1 MAHLFSHKLLHD
13 TVKWLAIPQMD
24 EKIAVLQSWVNAINN
39 KSIYKKTE
47 SECEQAFNLD
57 IFHKVLGYAFYPTEN
72 YTLEAKGWNEVSG
85 QKADATLGYFNVSDI
100 AKNVSLV
107 QVAVE
112 IKDANT
118 PLTKSQRRE
127 WNLSPIQQWF
137 KYKPQY
143 NNCKRV
149 LVTNFVEVRLFK
161 DTQLD
166 YEVWSLVDLVNPE
179 NDYHNFKVFWYLLNT
194 KHLIAPVGLESVT
207 EKLLSVVRIQS
218 EQITKKFYQEYKT
231 LRLELI
237 NDIRAHNP
245 EVSLDIVLQKSQK
258 VIDRIVFVHFCEDFG
273 LLPEGKLAEVIQY
286 SQSLVGVSVWQILS
300 GFFEAVNSGS
310 SKLGIPNGYNGWLF
324 HEDKELNS
332 LKIWD
337 DICQKF
343 VDLWKYDFQEE
354 LSVNILW
361 HIFEQSISDLED
373 LRINMLGTELE
384 TWELGESSKS
394 NKRKKDGI
402 FYTPEYIVDYIVR
415 NSLGKYLE
423 EQFEA
428 IEHKHLKKEKQM
440 SDKVYQEKQLLIY
453 GEYKQV
459 LENITVLDPACGS
472 GAFLVKVFDY
482 LLAEHKRV
490 GEALGMG
497 SLFDNESTYKS
508 ILQRN
513 IYGVDLNAESVEI
526 TKLSLWLKT
535 AEKGKKLADLDGNIK
550 CGNSL
555 IDDPAVAGDK
565 AFDWKTEFAD
575 IMNAWGFDVIVGNP
589 PYVRN
594 ELMSEI
600 EKKYYDNKYSVF
612 TWKTDLYVLFVE
624 QGRNLLVKNWYQWF
638 IIPNKFTKTKY
649 WINLIDYIT
658 KNVSIKQYIDFNDA
672 NIFEGI
678 IAYPSIIIFQN
689 KVQNINGYSYYSVF
703 KWDLNLIIAD
713 QINLNKAKQNELFA
727 KASYDWWADE
737 YLYEIFKKIKW
748 NWKFLNDLWLKPQ
761 VWIKTWYNKAYIYN
775 WNKWFQLEYDYLIGR
790 DVKKYQISKSNTK
803 VLAPYELQ
811 DNTLQLISLDKFSEE
826 KLFLEQNKHL
836 LEKRAIIKDWIS
848 KGKNTW
854 YEFQQIKNNFD
865 YRNYIVFPDISS
877 DVNFSLVE
885 SDKPV
890 LFDMTCFWIQSNN
903 LTLLAILNSKL
914 ISLYL
919 NKTVVKARWWY
930 LRLKS
935 QYISNIPLPKTLK
948 SDKIE
953 QNVTLILSLNKQLQE
968 KLDFTLRFLQSKFSI
983 EKPSTKLSKF
993 RELDFAGF
1001 LKELKVKKLPL
1012 DTEAELMRYF
1022 EKEKTEIVTLKAQI
1036 DTLDKQIDD
1045 MVFDLYGLTEEER
1058 KVVLDS

>member
-1 MAHLFSHKLLHD
+1 
-13 TVKWLAIPQMD
+13 MD

-39 KSIYKKTE
+39 KGIYKKTE
-47 SECEQAFNLD
+47 SECEQAFNND
-57 IFHKVLGYAFYPTEN
+57 IFHKVLGYSFYPTEN

-85 QKADATLGYFNVSDI
+85 QKADATLGYFNTSDI
-100 AKNVSLV
+100 EKNVSLV

-118 PLTKSQRRE
+118 ALTKSQRRE

-149 LVTNFVEVRLFK
+149 LVTNFIEVRLFK

-166 YEVWSLVDLVNPE
+166 YEVWNLVDLINPE
-179 NDYHNFKVFWYLLNT
+179 NEYHNFKVFWYLLNA
-194 KHLIAPVGLESVT
+194 KHLIAPVGTESVT
-207 EKLLSVVRIQS
+207 ERLLSVVRIQT

-237 NDIRAHNP
+237 NDIRSNNP
-245 EVSLDIVLQKSQK
+245 AVSLDVVIQKSQK

-273 LLPEGKLAEVIQY
+273 LLPDGKLAEVIQY

-310 SKLGIPNGYNGWLF
+310 SKLGIPNGYNGGLF
-324 HEDKELNS
+324 HEDKELNN
-332 LKIWD
+332 LKIGD
-337 DICQKF
+337 AICQKF

-373 LRINMLGTELE
+373 LRINMLGIELE

-423 EQFEA
+423 DQFEI
-428 IEHKHLKKEKQM
+428 IERKHLKKEKQM
-440 SDKVYQEKQLLIY
+440 SDKVYQEKQQSIY

-490 GEALGMG
+490 GEVLN
-497 SLFDNESTYKS
+497 SIFDNESTYKS

-555 IDDPAVAGDK
+555 IDNPVVSGDK

-575 IMNAWGFDVIVGNP
+575 IMNAWGFDVVVGNP
-589 PYVRN
+589 PYVTT
-594 ELMSEI
+594 
-600 EKKYYDNKYSVF
+600 KYENMNWNIKQYFLDKYAVAYDKL
-612 TWKTDLYVLFVE
+612 DLYVLFMEQSIRLLKNDWKVSMITPWNFMKNFYSFKLRKFILDYTTINFFTKPLETVFLDAVVE
-624 QGRNLLVKNWYQWF
+624 TIVRCFTKWSNQNYDINFNEISINWLQELGKISNTVYENNKDNIFDLSWSDIANQVLVKCKIWSQILWKVALNY
-638 IIPNKFTKTKY
+638 I
-649 WINLIDYIT
+649 WIMAWWQKDM
-658 KNVSIKQYIDFNDA
+658 VSDSP
-672 NIFEGI
+672 IFEK
-678 IAYPSIIIFQN
+678 SK
-689 KVQNINGYSYYSVF
+689 KVLSWREIWRYNLQYEWNYINFDRSKIHSNDREEVYLSDEKVLLRKTGNSFV
-703 KWDLNLIIAD
+703 
-713 QINLNKAKQNELFA
+713 
-727 KASYDWWADE
+727 ASYDNSQ
-737 YLYEIFKKIKW
+737 YFTLQSLYNII
-748 NWKFLNDLWLKPQ
+748 
-761 VWIKTWYNKAYIYN
+761 IY
-775 WNKWFQLEYDYLIGR
+775 D
-790 DVKKYQISKSNTK
+790 NTK
-803 VLAPYELQ
+803 H
-811 DNTLQLISLDKFSEE
+811 N
-826 KLFLEQNKHL
+826 
-836 LEKRAIIKDWIS
+836 S
-848 KGKNTW
+848 K
-854 YEFQQIKNNFD
+854 Y
-865 YRNYIVFPDISS
+865 
-877 DVNFSLVE
+877 
-885 SDKPV
+885 
-890 LFDMTCFWIQSNN
+890 
-903 LTLLAILNSKL
+903 LLALLNSKL
-914 ISLYL
+914 FTYLYQIFFITNPQQFPYIKRKHLDEFPIKNISLPEQQPFIEKADQML
-919 NKTVVKARWWY
+919 TINKS
-930 LRLKS
+930 LHE
-935 QYISNIPLPKTLK
+935 
-948 SDKIE
+948 KI
-953 QNVTLILSLNKQLQE
+953 
-968 KLDFTLRFLQSKFSI
+968 DFTLRFLQSKFAI
-983 EKPSTKLSKF
+983 DKPSTKLQKF

-1001 LKELKVKKLPL
+1001 LKTLNIKKIPM

-1022 EKEKTEIVTLKAQI
+1022 EKEKADILTLKSQI
-1036 DTLDKQIDD
+1036 DTVDKQIDE
-1045 MVFDLYGLTEEER
+1045 MVFDLYWLTEEER

>member
-1 MAHLFSHKLLHD
+1 ME
-13 TVKWLAIPQMD
+13 
-24 EKIAVLQSWVNAINN
+24 EKIAVLQSWVNAIEN
-39 KSIYKKTE
+39 KSIYQKTE

-85 QKADATLGYFNVSDI
+85 QKADATLGYFNASDI

-149 LVTNFVEVRLFK
+149 LVTNFVEIRLFK

-166 YEVWSLVDLVNPE
+166 YEVWNLIDLVHPE
-179 NDYHNFKVFWYLLNT
+179 NDYQNFKVFWYLLNA
-194 KHLIAPVGLESVT
+194 KHLIAPVGMESVT

-237 NDIRAHNP
+237 NDIRSHNP
-245 EVSLDIVLQKSQK
+245 EVSLDMVLQKSQK

-286 SQSLVGVSVWQILS
+286 SQSLVGVSIWQILS

-310 SKLGIPNGYNGWLF
+310 SKLGIPNGYNWWLF
-324 HEDKELNS
+324 HEDKELNN
-332 LKIWD
+332 LKIGD
-337 DICQKF
+337 AICQKF

-423 EQFEA
+423 EQFEI
-428 IEHKHLKKEKQM
+428 IERKHLKKEKQM
-440 SDKVYQEKQLLIY
+440 SDKVYQEKQQLIY

-497 SLFDNESTYKS
+497 GLFDNESTYKS

-535 AEKGKKLADLDGNIK
+535 AEKGKKLADLDNNIK

-565 AFDWKTEFAD
+565 AFDWKKEFAD

-589 PYVRN
+589 PYVRQ
-594 ELMSEI
+594 ELLWEAN
-600 EKKYYDNKYSVF
+600 KKFYTQKFPEVYNGIA
-612 TWKTDLYVLFVE
+612 DLYVYFYWLGL
-624 QGRNLLVKNWYQWF
+624 QLLKSQWLLWF
-638 IIPNKFTKTKY
+638 IAPNKRLERNY
-649 WINLIDYIT
+649 WKELRHFL
-658 KNVSIKQYIDFNDA
+658 KNQCLEYLVNFWELRIFDDA
-672 NIFEGI
+672 STEPMIAI
-678 IAYPSIIIFQN
+678 IR
-689 KVQNINGYSYYSVF
+689 
-703 KWDLNLIIAD
+703 
-713 QINLNKAKQNELFA
+713 KAKP
-727 KASYDWWADE
+727 
-737 YLYEIFKKIKW
+737 KKSVAY
-748 NWKFLNDLWLKPQ
+748 
-761 VWIKTWYNKAYIYN
+761 VWIKTLQEAKDSSQYQFNTYPLAELRDDIRSFSSKTGKNILEKFIWLWNTTLKEYANNGIYYWIKTWMNKAFIINQDTYNAIIQAEPKAKNILQKLVEWEDFWKWTIQHQWRYLVNTWFDTDIPTLYPKVFEWLSSFSPDIEKRADKWRNRRNLRACDYYDSFPVPKLIYYHTALHHKFYFDTEGYFISAN
-775 WNKWFQLEYDYLIGR
+775 CYMITWVDRYLQCILNSSLFGF
-790 DVKKYQISKSNTK
+790 VKKYLFPAFGDAENWWRVRLDANKM
-803 VLAPYELQ
+803 Y
-811 DNTLQLISLDKFSEE
+811 TL
-826 KLFLEQNKHL
+826 
-836 LEKRAIIKDWIS
+836 
-848 KGKNTW
+848 
-854 YEFQQIKNNFD
+854 
-865 YRNYIVFPDISS
+865 P
-877 DVNFSLVE
+877 
-885 SDKPV
+885 
-890 LFDMTCFWIQSNN
+890 IQS
-903 LTLLAILNSKL
+903 
-914 ISLYL
+914 ISQEKKQKY
-919 NKTVVKARWWY
+919 NDIAE
-930 LRLKS
+930 
-935 QYISNIPLPKTLK
+935 NITIA
-948 SDKIE
+948 S
-953 QNVTLILSLNKQLQE
+953 KQLQE

-983 EKPSTKLSKF
+983 EKPSSKLSKF
-993 RELDFAGF
+993 RELDFAWF

-1022 EKEKTEIVTLKAQI
+1022 EKEKTEVIALKTQI

-1058 KVVLDS
+1058 KIVLDS

>member
-13 TVKWLAIPQMD
+13 TVRWLTIPNID
-24 EKIAVLQSWVNAINN
+24 EKIAVLQSWVNAIEN
-39 KSIYKKTE
+39 KSIYQKTE

-57 IFHKVLGYAFYPTEN
+57 IFHKVLGYTFYPTEN

-149 LVTNFVEVRLFK
+149 LVTNFVEIRLFK

-166 YEVWSLVDLVNPE
+166 YEVWNLVDLVNPE
-179 NDYHNFKVFWYLLNT
+179 HDYQNFKIFWYLLNA
-194 KHLIAPVGLESVT
+194 KHLIAPVGMESVT
-207 EKLLSVVRIQS
+207 EKLLSAVRIQS

-237 NDIRAHNP
+237 NDIRTHNP
-245 EVSLDIVLQKSQK
+245 EVSLDMVLQKSQK

-310 SKLGIPNGYNGWLF
+310 SKLGIPNGYNWWLF
-324 HEDKELNS
+324 HEDKELNN
-332 LKIWD
+332 LKIGD
-337 DICQKF
+337 AICQKF

-428 IEHKHLKKEKQM
+428 IERKHLKKEKQM

-497 SLFDNESTYKS
+497 GLFDNEATYKS

-565 AFDWKTEFAD
+565 AFDWKIEFAD
-575 IMNAWGFDVIVGNP
+575 IMNAWGFDVVVGNP
-589 PYVRN
+589 PYVRQ
-594 ELMSEI
+594 ELLWEKNKQYYQNKYNQVYNWIADLYVYFYALWIKILKNKWVLWFITPNKRLERAYWKELRQYLISFDIDIIVNLSKFTVFEQAVADPMIITVKKSNISKTISYIVPVTANDIVLSTLKLKKYNKESLSNDIWRFLPKEVESIIEKIYSISESTLNKYTDKWIFYWVKTAFNKAFIIDEKTYNLLLKKDASIVNIVKKLVEWDDYGKRHLTWSWRYLINTWYDIDIQKDYPVIYEYLCWFLPEI
-600 EKKYYDNKYSVF
+600 EKRTDKWRNRWNLRACDYY
-612 TWKTDLYVLFVE
+612 
-624 QGRNLLVKNWYQWF
+624 
-638 IIPNKFTKTKY
+638 NKFTEPKILYYHTAVHHKFY
-649 WINLIDYIT
+649 FDTEGYYISANCYMICNADRYLQCYLNSSLFHFLKPFMFPHFWDVENSRWVRLDGNRMYDLPVKKISNNQKEEYNLI
-658 KNVSIKQYIDFNDA
+658 A
-672 NIFEGI
+672 N
-678 IAYPSIIIFQN
+678 N
-689 KVQNINGYSYYSVF
+689 
-703 KWDLNLIIAD
+703 
-713 QINLNKAKQNELFA
+713 
-727 KASYDWWADE
+727 
-737 YLYEIFKKIKW
+737 
-748 NWKFLNDLWLKPQ
+748 
-761 VWIKTWYNKAYIYN
+761 
-775 WNKWFQLEYDYLIGR
+775 
-790 DVKKYQISKSNTK
+790 
-803 VLAPYELQ
+803 
-811 DNTLQLISLDKFSEE
+811 
-826 KLFLEQNKHL
+826 
-836 LEKRAIIKDWIS
+836 
-848 KGKNTW
+848 
-854 YEFQQIKNNFD
+854 
-865 YRNYIVFPDISS
+865 
-877 DVNFSLVE
+877 
-885 SDKPV
+885 
-890 LFDMTCFWIQSNN
+890 
-903 LTLLAILNSKL
+903 
-914 ISLYL
+914 
-919 NKTVVKARWWY
+919 
-930 LRLKS
+930 
-935 QYISNIPLPKTLK
+935 ISN
-948 SDKIE
+948 
-953 QNVTLILSLNKQLQE
+953 LSKQLQE
-968 KLDFTLRFLQSKFSI
+968 KLNFTLRFLQSKFLI
-983 EKPSTKLSKF
+983 EKPSSKLSKF
-993 RELDFAGF
+993 RELDFAWF
-1001 LKELKVKKLPL
+1001 LKELKVKKMSL
-1012 DTEAELMRYF
+1012 DIEAELMRYF
-1022 EKEKTEIVTLKAQI
+1022 EKEKAEILTLKAQI
-1036 DTLDKQIDD
+1036 DTLDKQIDN

-1058 KVVLDS
+1058 KVVLDV